1 MLSTIEN
8 LFYKVLGY
16 TLAIAFVLIA
26 CAAESIVDFALKA
39 IGL

>member
-1 MLSTIEN
+1 MLKTLED

-16 TLAIAFVLIA
+16 TLMFTFVFVVCAI
-26 CAAESIVDFALKA
+26 ESIVDLLLKA